1 MIIVTSSA
9 NLFLYMSGQSV
20 EIGKLKV
27 ANCQDPC
34 GIYQQL
40 YFIIIIVSQYS
51 NYTAEILDQSVH
63 ILELLTY
70 HELCD

>member
-1 MIIVTSSA
+1 
-9 NLFLYMSGQSV
+9 MSGQSV

-27 ANCQDPC
+27 ANCPGPC